1 MQSALE
7 TLQQSFGYDDFRE
20 GQAEIIDA
28 VLAGKRTLGIM
39 PTGGGKSITYQVLAL
54 MLPGITVVI
63 SPLIS
68 LMKNQVD
75 ELIANGIDAVT
86 LNSTQDEETYHHAM
100 NHLLNGQAKLLY
112 LAPERLKSEGTY
124 ALLNRLDISLV
135 VIDEVHVLS
144 QWGHDFRPSYLEAV
158 HLINNL
164 MSAPR
169 VMALT
174 ATATQRVQKDLEERL
189 TIDHTV
195 RTSVVRDNLT
205 IRMETGLKKKD
216 KDDYVQRYVQKHA
229 DEAGIIYVPT
239 RKLVTSLTAFLTSR
253 HLSVVGYH
261 AGMTDEERNQAQD
274 DFLFDRANVVVATN
288 AFGMGINKSNVRFVI
303 HYSMP
308 GSIEAYYQEI
318 GRAGRDHLPAEA
330 ILLYAAADLQTQRF
344 FIENSDNQTPEYQRL
359 QKNKLQE
366 MANYGATTV
375 CLQQYITR
383 YFGEETLPCGHCTN
397 CLDTRTA
404 MDVTTDAQ
412 KVLSHVV
419 RMRNARHNKDAFG
432 KIVTADTLRGHVPE
446 KFKWAHFDQLP
457 TFGLMKGIPRV
468 KIASLI
474 DFLLASGYLQI
485 TGEYSGLMVSKT
497 GLQVL
502 QGEHQVMRRQS
513 KQMIDDRVTTGSPLT
528 QDDLDEAE
536 KAVFTELRKWR
547 LELSKKTAVPSFII
561 FNDRTLVEL
570 ARQQPKSLT
579 ELLNISGIG
588 QAKADKYS
596 QEVLQAIAQV
606 ATNE

>member
-1 MQSALE
+1 
-7 TLQQSFGYDDFRE
+7 LQQTFGYDAFRE
-20 GQAEIIDA
+20 GQEEIIDA
-28 VLAGKRTLGIM
+28 VLAGERTLGIM
-39 PTGGGKSITYQVLAL
+39 PTGGGKSLTYQIPAL

-86 LNSTQDEETYHHAM
+86 LNSTQDDDAYRHAM

-174 ATATQRVQKDLEERL
+174 ATATKRVQDDLETRL
-189 TIDHTV
+189 AIEHSV

-205 IRMETGLKKKD
+205 IRLETGLKKRD
-216 KDDYVQRYVQKHA
+216 KDAYVYRYLKKHTE
-229 DEAGIIYVPT
+229 DAGIIYVPT
-239 RKLVTSLTAFLTSR
+239 RKLVTSITEDLVR
-253 HLSVVGYH
+253 QGLSVVGYH
-261 AGMTDEERNQAQD
+261 AGMSDEERATAQD

-303 HYSMP
+303 HYSIP
-308 GSIEAYYQEI
+308 GSIEAYYQEV
-318 GRAGRDHLPAEA
+318 GRAGRDGLPSEA
-330 ILLYAAADLQTQRF
+330 ILLYSAADLQTQRF
-344 FIENSDNQTPEYQRL
+344 FIENSDNQTDEYQRL
-359 QKNKLQE
+359 QKKKLQE

-397 CLDTRTA
+397 CLDTRA
-404 MDVTTDAQ
+404 VTDITTNAQ

-419 RMRNARHNKDAFG
+419 RMRNSRQNKDAFG
-432 KIVTADTLRGHVPE
+432 KMVTAETLRGRVPDT
-446 KFKWAHFDQLP
+446 FNWAHFEKLP
-457 TFGLMKGIPRV
+457 TFGLMQGIPRV
-468 KIASLI
+468 RIAALI
-474 DFLLASGYLQI
+474 DFLLASGYLQV
-485 TGEYSGLMVSKT
+485 TGEYRGLTVSKT

-502 QGEHQVMRRQS
+502 HGDIKVMQREATLVS
-513 KQMIDDRVTTGSPLT
+513 DDRITAESPLT
-528 QDDLDEAE
+528 QEDLNEDEQQLF
-536 KAVFTELRKWR
+536 KRLREWR
-547 LELSKKTAVPSFII
+547 LALSKKTEVPSFII
-561 FNDRTLVEL
+561 FNDRTLVAL
-570 ARQQPKSLT
+570 ARQKPT
-579 ELLNISGIG
+579 TMAELLTVSGIG
-588 QAKADKYS
+588 QAKADKYG
-596 QEVLQAIAQV
+596 QEVLQVITKV
-606 ATNE
+606 K

>member
-7 TLQQSFGYDDFRE
+7 TLQQTFGYDAFRE
-20 GQAEIIDA
+20 GQEEIIDA
-28 VLAGKRTLGIM
+28 VLAGERTLGIM
-39 PTGGGKSITYQVLAL
+39 PTGGGKSLTYQIPAL

-86 LNSTQDEETYHHAM
+86 LNSTQDDDAYRHAM

-174 ATATQRVQKDLEERL
+174 ATATKRVQDDLETRL
-189 TIDHTV
+189 AIEHSV

-205 IRMETGLKKKD
+205 IRLETGLKKRD
-216 KDDYVQRYVQKHA
+216 KDAYVYRYLKKHTE
-229 DEAGIIYVPT
+229 DAGIIYVPT
-239 RKLVTSLTAFLTSR
+239 RKLVTSITEDLVR
-253 HLSVVGYH
+253 QGLSVVGYH
-261 AGMTDEERNQAQD
+261 AGMSDEERATAQD

-303 HYSMP
+303 HYSIP
-308 GSIEAYYQEI
+308 GSIEAYYQEV
-318 GRAGRDHLPAEA
+318 GRAGRDGLPSEA
-330 ILLYAAADLQTQRF
+330 ILLYSAADLQTQRF
-344 FIENSDNQTPEYQRL
+344 FIENSDNQTDEYQRL
-359 QKNKLQE
+359 QKKKLQE

-397 CLDTRTA
+397 CLDTRA
-404 MDVTTDAQ
+404 VTDITTNAQ

-419 RMRNARHNKDAFG
+419 RMRNSRQNKDAFG
-432 KIVTADTLRGHVPE
+432 KMVTAETLRGRVPDT
-446 KFKWAHFDQLP
+446 FNWAHFEKLP
-457 TFGLMKGIPRV
+457 TFGLMQGIPRV
-468 KIASLI
+468 RIAALI
-474 DFLLASGYLQI
+474 DFLLASGYLQV
-485 TGEYSGLMVSKT
+485 TGEYRGLTVSKT

-502 QGEHQVMRRQS
+502 HGDIKVMQREATLVS
-513 KQMIDDRVTTGSPLT
+513 DDRITAESPLT
-528 QDDLDEAE
+528 QEDLNEDEQQLF
-536 KAVFTELRKWR
+536 KRLREWR
-547 LELSKKTAVPSFII
+547 LALSKKTEVPSFII
-561 FNDRTLVEL
+561 FNDRTLVAL
-570 ARQQPKSLT
+570 ARQKPT
-579 ELLNISGIG
+579 TMAELLTVSGIG
-588 QAKADKYS
+588 QAKADKYG
-596 QEVLQAIAQV
+596 QEVLQVITKV
-606 ATNE
+606 K